1 MSNIAGLNRTKA
13 LETPDLSRWVR
24 LFSAQILFVCLLV
37 SFSPFALDAKGVA
50 ASGGNIV
57 NQLGYSALAALS
69 LLMMVL
75 FTDPKVVLSLF
86 RPVWLLLFGALFLSV
101 HASDWPDAALRA
113 FLFSVMVMVAAVGAM
128 CLPASIRD
136 FRLALATGAL
146 AVLGLSYF
154 GILLMPSIAIH
165 QAVPPE
171 PQHAGLWH
179 GIFSHKNVAGA
190 AVAMLFFAGLYI
202 WRSGQRGLGL
212 VIAILAALFVYKT
225 GSKTTLVLMPCVVL
239 MVIGGRG
246 FGGSILPALSVFAA
260 FSTMTL
266 MTLGTVL
273 FKPLDTLLQTILPG
287 TTFTGRTDLWRFT
300 LELLRPREWR
310 GFGIESFWLT
320 PHVTKAEQPFELSW
334 DMREI
339 VNAHN
344 GYLELVVW
352 GGWPL
357 LAIGILVL
365 VLAPLWDYVR
375 TPQDREN
382 VLLADFCLM
391 VLSFGLLN
399 AFLESFFLSRG
410 NQIWLMMWMAIVGL
424 HLARRFRIT

>member
-1 MSNIAGLNRTKA
+1 MVRRQHPAGLER
-13 LETPDLSRWVR
+13 VCR
-24 LFSAQILFVCLLV
+24 LF
-37 SFSPFALDAKGVA
+37 
-50 ASGGNIV
+50 
-57 NQLGYSALAALS
+57 
-69 LLMMVL
+69 
-75 FTDPKVVLSLF
+75 
-86 RPVWLLLFGALFLSV
+86 
-101 HASDWPDAALRA
+101 
-113 FLFSVMVMVAAVGAM
+113 
-128 CLPASIRD
+128 
-136 FRLALATGAL
+136 
-146 AVLGLSYF
+146 
-154 GILLMPSIAIH
+154 
-165 QAVPPE
+165 
-171 PQHAGLWH
+171 
-179 GIFSHKNVAGA
+179 
-190 AVAMLFFAGLYI
+190 
-202 WRSGQRGLGL
+202 
-212 VIAILAALFVYKT
+212 
-225 GSKTTLVLMPCVVL
+225 
-239 MVIGGRG
+239 
-246 FGGSILPALSVFAA
+246 
-260 FSTMTL
+260 
-266 MTLGTVL
+266 GTVL